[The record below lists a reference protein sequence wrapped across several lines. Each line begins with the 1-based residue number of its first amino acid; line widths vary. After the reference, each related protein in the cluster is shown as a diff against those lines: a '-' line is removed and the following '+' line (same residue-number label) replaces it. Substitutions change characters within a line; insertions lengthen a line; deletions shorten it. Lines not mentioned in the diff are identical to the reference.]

1 MIAQL
6 RGTLLEKTH
15 SEAVVDCGGVGYA
28 VSISLATYEQLP
40 EPGGSKI
47 QLFTHL
53 IPREDALNLYG
64 FSTTAERE
72 AFLMLTSISG
82 IGPKS
87 ALAILSSLTLFE
99 LRDYI
104 LRNNLLALQKMP
116 GIGKKTAE
124 RLIIELRDKVG
135 KLSLSES
142 VDVSFIGA
150 QKLVQQDA
158 LAALISLGYNKQI
171 AEKSVK
177 AAASEPGAEQITTDQ
192 LIKKALRFAAQ

>member
-6 RGTLLEKTH
+6 RGTLIEKTH

-40 EPGGSKI
+40 ELDGKI

-150 QKLVQQDA
+150 QKLIQQDA
-158 LAALISLGYNKQI
+158 LAALISLGYNKLV
-171 AEKSVK
+171 AEKSIK
-177 AAASEPGAEQITTDQ
+177 AAASEPGAENITTDQ

>member
-1 MIAQL
+1 
-6 RGTLLEKTH
+6 
-15 SEAVVDCGGVGYA
+15 
-28 VSISLATYEQLP
+28 
-40 EPGGSKI
+40 
-47 QLFTHL
+47 
-53 IPREDALNLYG
+53 
-64 FSTTAERE
+64 
-72 AFLMLTSISG
+72 MLTSISG

-150 QKLVQQDA
+150 QKLIQQDA
-158 LAALISLGYNKQI
+158 LAALISLGYNKLI
-171 AEKSVK
+171 AEKSIK
-177 AAASEPGAEQITTDQ
+177 AAASEPGAENITTDQ

>member
-40 EPGGSKI
+40 EPGGSMI